1 MRRQDARDVDA
12 RAFHCGSPF
21 YCHVAIWRLPLWERI
36 RYRIIY
42 ILMYD
47 MCRFIVYWLS
57 YDPYSFSCHW
67 WFFMILPFR
76 QSAFSFP
83 KPLQGKNTLRDDCH
97 APFGSQDWGI
107 IPFIR
112 AYHELVCV
120 HLLLFDLSNTHGD
133 IAQLLEKR
141 DLPFGTSKVY
151 TPPPASPHIGY
162 ETILM
167 FVCG

>member
-1 MRRQDARDVDA
+1 MMLLVFAR
-12 RAFHCGSPF
+12 C
-21 YCHVAIWRLPLWERI
+21 
-36 RYRIIY
+36 
-42 ILMYD
+42 
-47 MCRFIVYWLS
+47 
-57 YDPYSFSCHW
+57 SFSC
-67 WFFMILPFR
+67 LPPFR
-76 QSAFSFP
+76 DNGLAFAQERWWAPRTLLNSQVRLYHCLFESPSLPVLSFICIHYP

-97 APFGSQDWGI
+97 APFGTQVWRI
-107 IPFIR
+107 IPFDR

-151 TPPPASPHIGY
+151 TPPPASAHIGY